1 MSILKRI
8 PQNTNFL
15 HKNKFK
21 LVFPKVPN
29 VEYFC
34 QNVIIPDISQQPV
47 QADNPFNKLYVSSIK
62 TDFGPLVV
70 NFLVDEDLKT
80 WFEIYNWFMGI
91 TFPHSFEEYAAMKK
105 KGLYSDISIIVL
117 SNSNIPNINFTFSHA
132 FPIHMGALDF
142 SSASEGEDQQFIL
155 PVTFRYDT
163 YVPRRM
169 T

>member
-29 VEYFC
+29 VEFFC
-34 QNVIIPDISQQPV
+34 QNVIIPGISQQPV
-47 QADNPFNKLYVSSIK
+47 IAENPFNKLYVSSIK
-62 TDFGPLVV
+62 TEFEPLVV
-70 NFLVDEDLKT
+70 NFLIDEDMKT
-80 WFEIYNWFMGI
+80 WFEVYNWIMGI
-91 TFPHSFEEYAAMKK
+91 TFPHSFEEYGAMKK

-117 SNSNIPNINFTFSHA
+117 SNNNIPNINFTFYHA
-132 FPIHMGALDF
+132 FPLNMGALDF
-142 SSASEGEDQQFIL
+142 SSASECENQQFIL
-155 PVTFRYDT
+155 PVVFRYDT
-163 YVPRRM
+163 YIPRRM